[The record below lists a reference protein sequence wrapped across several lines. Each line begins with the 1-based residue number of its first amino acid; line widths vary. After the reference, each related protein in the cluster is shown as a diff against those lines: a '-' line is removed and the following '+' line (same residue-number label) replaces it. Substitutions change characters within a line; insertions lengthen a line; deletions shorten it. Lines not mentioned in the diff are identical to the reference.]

1 MAKASWL
8 SVTPASGS
16 GNGNVSV
23 STAANHTGRV
33 SRSTTVTFKA
43 SGVTDQVATVNQA
56 GKPEFVSIQS
66 TASASKAGGTVTI
79 SGTTNSTKLTFGLG
93 TGSLVITLPNSYL
106 ANSVST
112 NNGTAITGDPGA
124 AQEFAFSIAITV
136 PANQGITS
144 LSKQITVTSNGG
156 QTSNCTLTQAA
167 GDASLSISPA
177 TIDLTWE
184 GTAQSI
190 TVTSNTS
197 WTVE

>member
-23 STAANHTGRV
+23 STAAAHTGRV
-33 SRSTTVTFKA
+33 ARSTTVTFKA
-43 SGVTDQVATVNQA
+43 SGVSDQAATVNQA
-56 GKPEFVSIQS
+56 GKPEFVQIQTS
-66 TASASKAGGTVTI
+66 ASASKAGGVVTI
-79 SGTTNSTKLTFGLG
+79 TGTTNSTKLTFALG
-93 TGSLVITLPNSYL
+93 TGPLVITLPNSYL

-112 NNGTAITGDPGA
+112 NNGVAITGDPGA

-136 PANQGITS
+136 PANQGIAS
-144 LSKQITVTSNGG
+144 LSKQITATAAGG

-167 GDASLSISPA
+167 GDASLSIAPA

>member
-23 STAANHTGRV
+23 STAAAHTGRN
-33 SRSTTVTFKA
+33 SRSTAVTFKA
-43 SGVTDQVATVNQA
+43 AGVADQVATVNQA
-56 GKPEFVSIQS
+56 GKPEFVNIQS

-79 SGTTNSTKLTFGLG
+79 TGTTNSTKLTFSLG
-93 TGSLVITLPNSYL
+93 TGTLVITLPNSYL
-106 ANSVST
+106 ANSIST
-112 NNGTAITGDPGA
+112 NNGTAVTGDPGA

-136 PANQGITS
+136 PANEGITS
-144 LSKQITVTSNGG
+144 LNKQIVVTANGG
-156 QTSNCTLTQAA
+156 QSSNCTLTQAA
-167 GDASLSISPA
+167 GDAALSITPT

>member
-23 STAANHTGRV
+23 STAAAHTGRN

-43 SGVTDQVATVNQA
+43 SGVSDQVATVNQA

-93 TGSLVITLPNSYL
+93 TGTLDITLPSSYL

-112 NNGTAITGDPGA
+112 NNGIAITGDPGA

-136 PANQGITS
+136 PTNQGITS

-167 GDASLSISPA
+167 GDASLSINPA

>member
-23 STAANHTGRV
+23 STAANHTGRN

-79 SGTTNSTKLTFGLG
+79 TGTTNSTKLTFGLG

-112 NNGTAITGDPGA
+112 NNGVAITGDPGA

-144 LSKQITVTSNGG
+144 LSKQITVTAAGG

-167 GDASLSISPA
+167 GDASLSIDPT

-184 GTAQSI
+184 GAAQSI